1 MISDKRMMSDMTA
14 PKEHVKE
21 SVYQYLFF
29 LYNGEV
35 TVIGYEKHGQKR
47 FRYEKREGETHF
59 PISDDFW
66 DWWRKAAA
74 YINGEP
80 VDFCFLFDNREY
92 SILSHDFLQA
102 ENTCWT
108 RKAVEDFFTGMQDFS
123 HISLISENG
132 REVRID
138 KADQMFADNT
148 VTVFYTNI
156 PLESSKKKMASESGD
171 MTPFARYFRELL
183 EEQNATKL

>member
-1 MISDKRMMSDMTA
+1 MSDT
-14 PKEHVKE
+14 PEKEKRPKE
-21 SVYQYLFF
+21 SVYRYLFF

-35 TVIGYEKHGQKR
+35 TVINFEKHGQKK
-47 FRYEKREGETHF
+47 FCYEKREGEKCF

-66 DWWRKAAA
+66 DWWKRAAA

-92 SILSHDFLQA
+92 SVLSHDFVQA
-102 ENTCWT
+102 ESTCWT
-108 RKAVEDFFTGMQDFS
+108 RKVVEDFFTGMQDFS
-123 HISLISENG
+123 HTSLVSEDG
-132 REVRID
+132 GELRIENTG
-138 KADQMFADNT
+138 QMFADNS

-156 PLESSKKKMASESGD
+156 SLESSPRTVVSESGD